1 MRGLLTKV
9 GTDSLEHC
17 DCSGGWTSINYH
29 FTFRALR
36 VIWEK
41 LVGDLTEAK
50 LGGLY
55 LQDRSGMPT

>member
-1 MRGLLTKV
+1 L
-9 GTDSLEHC
+9 H
-17 DCSGGWTSINYH
+17 
-29 FTFRALR
+29 A
-36 VIWEK
+36 IWEK